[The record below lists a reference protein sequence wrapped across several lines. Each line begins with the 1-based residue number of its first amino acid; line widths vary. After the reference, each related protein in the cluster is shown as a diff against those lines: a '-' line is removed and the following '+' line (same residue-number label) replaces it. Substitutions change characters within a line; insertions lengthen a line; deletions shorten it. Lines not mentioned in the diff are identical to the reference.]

1 MPPYDR
7 GKSRLLGWSLTCL
20 LVNGFPCHKQE
31 ASLGVHVVKLEF
43 SNLIFVIVSTNGK
56 LGDMVLFERQTSNF
70 PESIS
75 PRQTSTYESRMLIG
89 RDRDEAH
96 LLAKKI
102 ATELKTD
109 KKVIVSSTLGRPIS
123 YSDAGELCKALIPP

>member
-1 MPPYDR
+1 MDLPSISKKYITLP
-7 GKSRLLGWSLTCL
+7 
-20 LVNGFPCHKQE
+20 E
-31 ASLGVHVVKLEF
+31 ASTDVHVIKLEF

-56 LGDMVLFERQTSNF
+56 LGDMVQNVLFERQTPNV
-70 PESIS
+70 PEMIL
-75 PRQTSTYESRMLIG
+75 PREAGTYESHMLIG
-89 RDRDEAH
+89 CDRDEAH

-123 YSDAGELCKALIPP
+123 YTDAGELCKALVSP

>member
-1 MPPYDR
+1 MDLPSISKKYITLP
-7 GKSRLLGWSLTCL
+7 
-20 LVNGFPCHKQE
+20 E
-31 ASLGVHVVKLEF
+31 ASTDVHVVKLEF

-56 LGDMVLFERQTSNF
+56 LGDMVLFERQTPNV
-70 PESIS
+70 PEMIL
-75 PRQTSTYESRMLIG
+75 PREASTYESHMLIG
-89 RDRDEAH
+89 CDRDEAH

-123 YSDAGELCKALIPP
+123 YTDAGELCKALVSL